1 MNQKTNLHLET
12 DLHIRLPKTLET
24 EIIEIANSYQLNK
37 SSFIRSLIAQ
47 NLSQYKYNNRFF
59 FS

>member
-1 MNQKTNLHLET
+1 MNQKTSLQLET

-24 EIIEIANSYQLNK
+24 EIVSIAASLQLTK
-37 SSFIRSLIAQ
+37 SSFIRSLISQ
-47 NLSQYKYNNRFF
+47 NLSQYNKNNRFF

>member
-1 MNQKTNLHLET
+1 MNQKTNLQLET

-24 EIIEIANSYQLNK
+24 EIVSIAASLQLTK
-37 SSFIRSLIAQ
+37 SSFIRSLISQ
-47 NLSQYKYNNRFF
+47 NLSQYNKNNRFF

>member
-1 MNQKTNLHLET
+1 MNQKTNLQLET

-24 EIIEIANSYQLNK
+24 EIVSIAASLHLTK
-37 SSFIRSLIAQ
+37 SSFIRSLISQ
-47 NLSQYKYNNRFF
+47 NLSQYNKNNRFF